1 MVSSVNGKIT
11 KGDDPVVRKWTSKED
26 NELFDSLKKKYALIV
41 MGRKTYEVGKKYIS
55 RKDKAMRVVLT
66 RNPKK
71 YSKLAVRDKLEFTS
85 LSPKRLI
92 RSLESRGYSEMLLV
106 GGGIINSL
114 FLKAGL
120 IDELRITIEPV
131 LFGEGKELLDKFTSH
146 VRLKLLSVDMLNNSG
161 TQHNIYKILKNKHE
175 HKGN

>member
-1 MVSSVNGKIT
+1 
-11 KGDDPVVRKWTSKED
+11 
-26 NELFDSLKKKYALIV
+26 
-41 MGRKTYEVGKKYIS
+41 
-55 RKDKAMRVVLT
+55 
-66 RNPKK
+66 
-71 YSKLAVRDKLEFTS
+71 
-85 LSPKRLI
+85 
-92 RSLESRGYSEMLLV
+92 MLLV